1 MTTATHFL
9 FFSGKGGVGK
19 TSMACTTAVR
29 EADRGKRTLIVT
41 TDPASNLAD
50 VFEQH
55 IGHKVTPITGVPNLW
70 AMEIDPDQATREYI
84 DRAMAPIREAFPEQ
98 IVAVMEEQMS
108 GPCTAEVAAF
118 DRFVDFI
125 DLPRNGQ
132 DMTFT
137 PPAASL
143 ESIEPAARAIPSTP
157 TSFDTVIFDT
167 APTGHTLRLLELPAE
182 WSRSIDE
189 ASTGSGQ
196 TCIGPAAAIQ
206 DAKHK
211 YERALATMRD
221 PEQTTF
227 IFVLQPE
234 ATSIKETERA
244 IGELGKLGIHTH
256 RLIINAII
264 PVEEEANG
272 LFAERRRMQQGY
284 LAQIKR
290 DFRIPEQRMYLL
302 DGEIKGVAR
311 LREVAHFLFEG
322 HRPHLVLEPGAQE
335 GNAPSVPLTEVI
347 EAGAHASASYAALAR
362 ILPEAEARTRSLFFT
377 GKGGVGKTV
386 VSCITAVWLARQGY
400 KTLLLTTDPAAHVG
414 DVLGVPVTDKP
425 MPIPGVPNLWATK
438 IDPKAAGDAY
448 KARIL
453 DDARR
458 RGRPEESIKV
468 MAEELDSPCTEEMA
482 AFDKFIE
489 YASQD
494 DWQVTVFDTAPTG
507 HTLRLLQLPVDWSAQ
522 LDIKVYASVDT
533 VAADDVAK
541 ARFGRVIDM
550 MKDPALSTFAYV
562 MYPESTPIIEAYRA
576 SEDLKTIGIQPG
588 LVVAN
593 QVLPADACNTPFSR
607 ARWTMQQKYL
617 REIGERFP
625 VPVLQIPLLPREVE
639 GLAMLAQLGDDLFGV
654 HSQTP
659 PGVALQRA
667 GDPDQVYAHAGT

>member
-1 MTTATHFL
+1 MTTHFL

-29 EADRGKRTLIVT
+29 EADRGRRTLIVT
-41 TDPASNLAD
+41 TDPASNPAD
-50 VFEQH
+50 VFEQS
-55 IGHKVTPITGVPNLW
+55 IGHKVTPIAGVPNLW
-70 AMEIDPDQATREYI
+70 AMEIDPDKATQEYI
-84 DRAMAPIREAFPEQ
+84 DRAMAPLREAFPEQ

-125 DLPRNGQ
+125 DLPQ
-132 DMTFT
+132 SAPQQT
-137 PPAASL
+137 PKAAAQQATQTETVWPMSLPAST
-143 ESIEPAARAIPSTP
+143 IPT
-157 TSFDTVIFDT
+157 TFDTVIFDT
-167 APTGHTLRLLELPAE
+167 APTGHTIRLLELPAE

-189 ASTGSGQ
+189 ASAGSGQ

-221 PEQTTF
+221 SEQTTF
-227 IFVLQPE
+227 TFVLQPE
-234 ATSIKETERA
+234 ATSIKETQRA
-244 IGELGKLGIHTH
+244 IGELGKLGINTH
-256 RLIINAII
+256 QLIINGII
-264 PVEEEANG
+264 PLEEQGNS

-290 DFRIPEQRMYLL
+290 DFHLPGQRMYLL

-311 LREVAHFLFEG
+311 LREVAHLLFEG
-322 HRPHLVLEPGAQE
+322 HRPRLTAESGSLAGVRTAAPAPG
-335 GNAPSVPLTEVI
+335 
-347 EAGAHASASYAALAR
+347 GALGRASSAALAR
-362 ILPEAEARTRSLFFT
+362 LLPENGTRFLFFT
-377 GKGGVGKTV
+377 GKGGVGKTA

-414 DVLGVPVTDKP
+414 DVLGVPVTDDP
-425 MPIPGVPNLWATK
+425 TPVPGMPNLWATK
-438 IDPKAAGDAY
+438 IDPKAAGEAY
-448 KARIL
+448 KTRIL
-453 DDARR
+453 DDARK
-458 RGRPEESIKV
+458 RGRPEESIRV
-468 MAEELDSPCTEEMA
+468 MEEELDSPCTEEMA

-489 YASQD
+489 YAAQD

-507 HTLRLLQLPVDWSAQ
+507 HTLKLLQLPVDWSTQ

-541 ARFGRVIDM
+541 ERFGRVIEM
-550 MKDPALSTFAYV
+550 MKDPEQSTFAYV

-576 SEDLKTIGIQPG
+576 GEELKTIGIEPG

-593 QVLPADACNTPFSR
+593 QVLAYEACTTPFSR

-617 REIGERFP
+617 AEIGERFP
-625 VPVLQIPLLPREVE
+625 VPMIQIPLLPREIK
-639 GLAMLAQLGDDLFGV
+639 GLNLLSELGEQLFGSASV
-654 HSQTP
+654 IEMLP
-659 PGVALQRA
+659 LAVGR
-667 GDPDQVYAHAGT
+667 

>member
-1 MTTATHFL
+1 MTTHFL

-29 EADRGKRTLIVT
+29 EADQGTRTLIVT

-50 VFEQH
+50 VFEQG
-55 IGHKVTPITGVPNLW
+55 IGHKITAIEGVPNLW
-70 AMEIDPDQATREYI
+70 AMEIDPDKATQEYI
-84 DRAMAPIREAFPEQ
+84 DRAMAPIREAFPQQ

-125 DLPRNGQ
+125 DLPQTAPNA
-132 DMTFT
+132 TAAAPSLPT
-137 PPAASL
+137 VPTVPLIPA
-143 ESIEPAARAIPSTP
+143 T
-157 TSFDTVIFDT
+157 FDTVIFDT
-167 APTGHTLRLLELPAE
+167 APTGHTIRLLQLPAE

-189 ASTGSGQ
+189 ASAGSGQ

-221 PEQTTF
+221 TEQTDF
-227 IFVLQPE
+227 VFVLQPE
-234 ATSIKETERA
+234 ATSIKETHRA
-244 IGELGKLGIHTH
+244 IGELEKLGIRTH
-256 RLIINAII
+256 RLIVNGII
-264 PVEEEANG
+264 PVEEQANA

-290 DFRIPEQRMYLL
+290 DFRLPELHMYLL
-302 DGEIKGVAR
+302 DSEIKGVAS
-311 LREVAHFLFEG
+311 LREVAHILFEG
-322 HRPHLVLEPGAQE
+322 HRQHSAPEPAGSEVFPPRSATIAQK
-335 GNAPSVPLTEVI
+335 GP
-347 EAGAHASASYAALAR
+347 ASSAALAR
-362 ILPEAEARTRSLFFT
+362 ILPAGRTDRTRSLFFT

-414 DVLGVPVTDKP
+414 DVLGVPVTDQP
-425 MPIPGVPNLWATK
+425 SPVQGVPNLWATK
-438 IDPKAAGDAY
+438 IDPKAAGEAY

-458 RGRPEESIKV
+458 RGRPETSIKV
-468 MAEELDSPCTEEMA
+468 MEEELDSPCTEEMA

-489 YASQD
+489 YAAQD
-494 DWQVTVFDTAPTG
+494 DWQITVFDTAPTG
-507 HTLRLLQLPVDWSAQ
+507 HTLRLLQLPVDWSTQ

-541 ARFGRVIDM
+541 ERFGRVIDM
-550 MKDPALSTFAYV
+550 MKDPEQSTFAYV

-576 SEDLKTIGIQPG
+576 SEELKTIGIEPG

-593 QVLPADACNTPFSR
+593 QVLPADACTTPFSH
-607 ARWTMQQKYL
+607 ARWAMQQKYL
-617 REIGERFP
+617 AEIGERFP
-625 VPVLQIPLLPREVE
+625 VPILQIPLLPREIRGLDLLAE
-639 GLAMLAQLGDDLFGV
+639 LGERLYGLAPVVEA
-654 HSQTP
+654 SP
-659 PGVALQRA
+659 VAVGR
-667 GDPDQVYAHAGT
+667 